1 MKKICKSV
9 HLWLSLP
16 FGLLISVI
24 CFSGAVLV
32 FEREITQALQHHLYE
47 VESEGKEVLPS
58 TLLESRVRDQLP
70 DTLEITSIKMP
81 EREGAACMVSFK
93 NAGKRMASVN
103 PYTGEVIGFTYSYP
117 FFQTMRK
124 LHRWLLDPPARR
136 GEGSVGKM
144 VVGFSTL
151 AMVFVLLSG
160 LVIWVPRNHRALNNR
175 LRISFTKGW
184 RRFCYDAHVSLGFY
198 ALLFLMLMALT
209 GLTWSFGGY
218 RTVVYEICEA
228 ILPGGQSPK
237 VFLYTLHTG
246 RWGGM
251 LTQVI
256 YFLAALIGGLLPLTG
271 YYLWWKKRK

>member
-1 MKKICKSV
+1 MWI
-9 HLWLSLP
+9 SLP
-16 FGLLISVI
+16 FGLLISII
-24 CFSGAVLV
+24 CFSGAALV
-32 FEREITQALQHHLYE
+32 FEREITQALQRSLYE
-47 VESEGKEVLPS
+47 VKSEERELLPS
-58 TLLESRVRDQLP
+58 AVLESRVKAQLS
-70 DTLEITSIKMP
+70 DTLEIASVKMP
-81 EREGAACMVSFK
+81 GKPGATCMISFR

-124 LHRWLLDPPARR
+124 LHRWLLDAPVRR

-144 VVGFSTL
+144 VVGVSTL
-151 AMVFVLLSG
+151 AMVLVLLSG
-160 LVIWVPRNHRALNNR
+160 LVIWIPRNRRALSNR

-184 RRFCYDAHVSLGFY
+184 RRFCYDVHVSLGFY

-218 RTVVYEICEA
+218 RTVVYEMCEGF
-228 ILPGGQSPK
+228 LPSGQSPK
-237 VFLYTLHTG
+237 AFLYALHTG

-256 YFLAALIGGLLPLTG
+256 YFLAAFIGGLLPLTG
-271 YYLWWKKRK
+271 YYMWWKKRKQKL